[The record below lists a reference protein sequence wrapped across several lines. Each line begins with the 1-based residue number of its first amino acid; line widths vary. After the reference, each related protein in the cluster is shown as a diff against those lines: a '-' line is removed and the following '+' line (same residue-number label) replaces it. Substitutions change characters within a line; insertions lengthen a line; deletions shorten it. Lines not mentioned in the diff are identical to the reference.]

1 MCKQKTQPIKMDD
14 GFEEHLIYNSASDD
28 SDADEAIASKVNEPI
43 PSFIEDQLSSND
55 GLADALPNRQNLL
68 EESDEDDLN
77 KSVRRAKKNARILS
91 SDDEKE
97 NSENEMHTN
106 GMDVTNGINKTEH
119 QTANAVRP
127 SICDS
132 DTKSS
137 SDDKTS
143 DREEVPVP
151 KMVKKLKKKK
161 KKKKHEQ
168 RKKHN
173 NNKSHSDTNDDSDEE
188 NIRKHKK
195 SDNQKMN
202 TSDESSSSERSG
214 SDSSAQSNGQSSDTK
229 TVQPREKPVQ
239 RVNFAEDFF
248 LYISFF
254 FDFEFHISTKFLD
267 VR

>member
-1 MCKQKTQPIKMDD
+1 MDD

-43 PSFIEDQLSSND
+43 ASFIEDQLSSND
-55 GLADALPNRQNLL
+55 GLADALPNQQNLL

-161 KKKKHEQ
+161 KKHEQ

-173 NNKSHSDTNDDSDEE
+173 NNKSHSDTNDDSDDE

-248 LYISFF
+248 FYISFF
-254 FDFEFHISTKFLD
+254 FFDSEFHISTKFLD